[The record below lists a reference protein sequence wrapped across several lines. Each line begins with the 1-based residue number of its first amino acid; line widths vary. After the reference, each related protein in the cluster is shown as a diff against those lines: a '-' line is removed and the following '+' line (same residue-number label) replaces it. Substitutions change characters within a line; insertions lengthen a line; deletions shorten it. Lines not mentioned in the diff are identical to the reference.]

1 MRSNWLGAKAVL
13 FGLAALGLMLVGRG
27 EASGVFAMAVVLRFA
42 LGGIS
47 GLGRADRLVGQV
59 GSPDQLGRLL
69 SPMKSTNM
77 PR

>member
-1 MRSNWLGAKAVL
+1 
-13 FGLAALGLMLVGRG
+13 
-27 EASGVFAMAVVLRFA
+27 MAVVLRFA